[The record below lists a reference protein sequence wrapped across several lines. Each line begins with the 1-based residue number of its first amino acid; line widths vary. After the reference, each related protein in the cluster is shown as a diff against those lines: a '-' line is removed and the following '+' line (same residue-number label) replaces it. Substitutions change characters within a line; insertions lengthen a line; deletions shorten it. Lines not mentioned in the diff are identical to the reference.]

1 MADTINPSVR
11 EISHRLPTVVVPSH
25 YLLYIDASQLEQF
38 LFNGTVDID
47 VEVWIIK

>member
-11 EISHRLPTVVVPSH
+11 EITYRLPTTVVPSH

-38 LFNGTVDID
+38 LFCGTVDID
-47 VEVWIIK
+47 VQV